1 MTMLRQ
7 DTQGQ
12 DGGKRGEAERG
23 DGLRAQK
30 PQGARRRL
38 ACAFGGRAPGP
49 WGHPI
54 PDFWPRSWVSSP
66 RFAVAVPPWMPVSVA
81 PTHSSSGDHQP
92 RGGRGSPTHPAGE
105 PGDCHTQTHWVTS
118 PFPACSAPEDPYL
131 ARQGTG
137 DRGSGLTSSR
147 NPPPA
152 PDTPVDDIT
161 GAPQAPLLRL
171 MTSPRPRVRCSA

>member
-1 MTMLRQ
+1 MTVLRQ
-7 DTQGQ
+7 DTRAGRREE
-12 DGGKRGEAERG
+12 GRGREGRWPESPEEACLC
-23 DGLRAQK
+23 LRRE
-30 PQGARRRL
+30 GAGALGPPHSRL
-38 ACAFGGRAPGP
+38 LAAVLGFEPPVC
-49 WGHPI
+49 
-54 PDFWPRSWVSSP
+54 SSLSSLD
-66 RFAVAVPPWMPVSVA
+66 ALVSVA
-81 PTHSSSGDHQP
+81 PTYSSSGDHQP
-92 RGGRGSPTHPAGE
+92 HGGRRSPAHPARE

-118 PFPACSAPEDPYL
+118 PFPACSAQEDPYL

-171 MTSPRPRVRCSA
+171 MTSPRPRVPCSV